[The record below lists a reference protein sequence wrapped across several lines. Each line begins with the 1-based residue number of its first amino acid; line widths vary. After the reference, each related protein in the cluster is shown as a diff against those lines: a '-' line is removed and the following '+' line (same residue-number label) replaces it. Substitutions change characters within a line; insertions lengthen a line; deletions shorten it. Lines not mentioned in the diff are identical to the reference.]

1 MYDNRLEH
9 IIDLLDAK
17 RTLTDEEL
25 AQLMQDD
32 EAMSVV
38 KDICCMQQATSRRC
52 NDEQQK
58 LDVDQ
63 AWEQLSA
70 QMDAEESTATQESTT
85 VNFMPEEN
93 DNPQPSRKSAVRYML
108 YAIAGIAACALIVM
122 GFYSYVNTPV
132 PTDPHLVYEQT
143 LEEDTSIT
151 MTSTSNDEP
160 VRVKGESQNLAQ
172 SQSPQLRSKI
182 LQALGYATDDVP
194 TERYTIN
201 IPAGKSYQMTLPDG
215 TQVWL
220 HAGSKLTYPTA
231 FIDEERSVYLEGEA
245 YFKVTHDPRHPF
257 VINTDNVVARVLGTE
272 LNVSSYK
279 NEPAHVALIIGK
291 VVVTSKKGDAT
302 VHLVPGQG
310 ATLQAD
316 ETSFAVRSENMDGY
330 EYWRNGYIYYDDTP
344 LEEVARAVGRWYNV
358 SVVFDDLSLK
368 NLKIR
373 YFCERSESLH
383 RAVEILNHFDSFQV
397 KMQDGKLHIHR

>member
-1 MYDNRLEH
+1 MDNNRLEH

-17 RTLTDEEL
+17 RTLTDAEL
-25 AQLMQDD
+25 AKLMQDD
-32 EAMSVV
+32 DAMSVV
-38 KDICCMQQATSRRC
+38 KDISCMQQATARRC
-52 NDEQQK
+52 NDEQHK
-58 LDVDQ
+58 LDVDT
-63 AWEQLSA
+63 AWQQFSA
-70 QMDAEESTATQESTT
+70 GINTEEEADGSVVPVQEEALTPRDT
-85 VNFMPEEN
+85 NEPRTRNM
-93 DNPQPSRKSAVRYML
+93 ARYML
-108 YAIAGIAACALIVM
+108 YAIASIAACAIIVM
-122 GFYSYVNTPV
+122 GFYSYFNTPM
-132 PTDPHLVYEQT
+132 PTDPHLVYEQS
-143 LEEDTSIT
+143 EDADTGIT
-151 MTSTSNDEP
+151 MTSTSNDTP
-160 VRVKGESQNLAQ
+160 VQIKGESQNLAQ
-172 SQSPQLRSKI
+172 AQTPQLRSKI

-245 YFKVTHDPRHPF
+245 YFKVTHDARHPF

-279 NEPAHVALIIGK
+279 DEPAHVALITGK
-291 VVVTSKKGDAT
+291 VVVTSKNGSNA
-302 VHLVPGQG
+302 VHLQPGQG
-310 ATLQAD
+310 ATLNTDAD
-316 ETSFAVRSENMDGY
+316 NFSVFTENMDGY

-383 RAVEILNHFDSFQV
+383 RAVEVLNHFDSFQV
-397 KMQDGKLHIHR
+397 KMQDGKLHIRR